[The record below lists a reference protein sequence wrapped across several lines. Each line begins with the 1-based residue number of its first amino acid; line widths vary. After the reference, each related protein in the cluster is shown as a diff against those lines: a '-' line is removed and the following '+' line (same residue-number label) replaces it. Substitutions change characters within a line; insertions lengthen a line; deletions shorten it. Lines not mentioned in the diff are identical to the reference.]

1 MNQEYF
7 LRLQDPNPDER
18 RRAAEELLNADLTED
33 LIRQLAK
40 LLEDEDKGVIDA
52 VSFTLA
58 YNGHPK
64 IPYEVVPYVSSPNI
78 IVRNLAG
85 DILLKIGSPAI
96 PAMVDY
102 IDVGNDDDKKFV
114 IDLLGLMNDTTPI
127 PKILQVM
134 AENKNDNVILA
145 CIEAMGHLKYPGAL
159 NEIIA
164 LYHANELFKPTCI
177 EALGNIG
184 TDETLGFMLQQYPN
198 EDELTKFSII
208 ESLGLVGN
216 EETFF
221 FLIAELRKTEGP
233 LKWPII
239 ESIYKLKERYH
250 LDIPFDENIK
260 NSILSTLLE
269 AELKYKIP
277 AANLIVVF
285 DDKDILDALIK
296 VFGFDFELDGII
308 KPKLI
313 ENARIVFP
321 KIADLLKEK
330 PKNTKSLLEFF
341 KEVTDMAGVEN
352 IRTLSPI
359 EYRNL
364 VDSITTCV
372 DNPNEEARRLTL
384 ELLFTLE
391 PDTALLFSDNFIADD
406 DIWNRM
412 KLLEIIE
419 LMEGEKVIEILKAL
433 SNDSDEMIRDKA
445 QWLLTQRTN

>member
-1 MNQEYF
+1 MNEEIIT
-7 LRLQDPNPDER
+7 RLQDPDPDER
-18 RRAAEELLNADLTED
+18 RRAAEELLTAELTED
-33 LIRQLAK
+33 IIKALAS
-40 LLEDEDKGVIDA
+40 LLEDPDKGVIDA

-85 DILLKIGSPAI
+85 DILLKIGAPAI

-114 IDLLGLMNDTTPI
+114 IDLLGLMEDTSSI

-145 CIEAMGHLKYPGAL
+145 CIEAIGHLKYPGAL

-164 LYHANELFKPTCI
+164 LYHSNELFKPTCI

-184 TDETLGFMLQQYPN
+184 TDETLSFMLQQYNN

-221 FLIAELRKTEGP
+221 FLLAELRKTEGP

-239 ESIYKLKERYH
+239 ESIWKLKERYQ
-250 LDIPFDENIK
+250 LDIPFDESIK

-269 AELKYKIP
+269 AEMKYKIP
-277 AANLIVVF
+277 AAHLIVVF

-296 VFGFDFELDGII
+296 VFGLDFELDSII

-313 ENARIVFP
+313 DNARIVFP
-321 KIADLLKEK
+321 KIAEILKER
-330 PKNTKSLLEFF
+330 PKNTKNLLEFI
-341 KEVTDMAGVEN
+341 KEVTDMVGVEN
-352 IRTLSPI
+352 IRTLTPI

-364 VDSITTCV
+364 VDAITTCV
-372 DNPNEEARRLTL
+372 DHPNEEARKTTL

-391 PDTALLFSDNFIADD
+391 PDTALLFLDNFATDD

-419 LMEGEKVIEILKAL
+419 TYDDPRVIQALNILAQ
-433 SNDSDEMIRDKA
+433 DSDDMIRERA
-445 QWLLTQRTN
+445 QWLLSQKNN